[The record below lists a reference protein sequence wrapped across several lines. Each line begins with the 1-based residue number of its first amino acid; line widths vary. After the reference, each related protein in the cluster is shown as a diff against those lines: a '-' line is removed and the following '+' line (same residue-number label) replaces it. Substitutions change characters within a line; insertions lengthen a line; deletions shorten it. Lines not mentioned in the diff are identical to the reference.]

1 MLLGYGIVLFYLY
14 IKQFSQTYAT
24 NTDIN
29 PDLDLIFLQKKTTKI
44 FLPAFVNSKKKSR
57 SGRIEIY
64 LDNDESR
71 S

>member
-1 MLLGYGIVLFYLY
+1 MGI
-14 IKQFSQTYAT
+14 
-24 NTDIN
+24 NTDIK
-29 PDLDLIFLQKKTTKI
+29 PDLPLDLIFLQKKTTKI

-57 SGRIEIY
+57 SGRIENY